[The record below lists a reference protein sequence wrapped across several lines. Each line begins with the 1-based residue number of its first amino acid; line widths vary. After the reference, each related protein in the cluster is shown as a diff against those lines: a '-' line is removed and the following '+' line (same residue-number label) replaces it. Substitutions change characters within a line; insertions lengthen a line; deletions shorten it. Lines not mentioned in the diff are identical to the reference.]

1 MIFGAMSSQVFGRK
15 DGHIKRTLHLTIPP
29 DPAYAR
35 TVRDALI
42 GFGRLHRIADAD
54 LESLLFAVGEA
65 LANAIEHSATGLD
78 IEVFAE
84 VEDDRITATVVDYG
98 QGLKVIPRQ
107 PLPLPDTLAERGRGL
122 PIMQRCTDF
131 MNVKSTPG
139 AGTAITMGRWRRAYE
154 NAEHKS
160 VS

>member
-1 MIFGAMSSQVFGRK
+1 MRSQVFGRE
-15 DGHIKRTLHLTIPP
+15 DGHIKRTLHLSIPP

-42 GFGRLHRIADAD
+42 GFAQLSGLGDGD

-84 VEDDRITATVVDYG
+84 VDEDQVVATVVDYG
-98 QGLKVIPRQ
+98 NGLKVIPRQ
-107 PLPLPDTLAERGRGL
+107 TLPLPETLAERGRGI

-139 AGTAITMGRWRRAYE
+139 AGTSITMGLFRRD
-154 NAEHKS
+154 
-160 VS
+160 